1 MSDSKESME
10 KVIGQL
16 QNTVTELKGEEC
28 TLLGNLYKC
37 QQSIT
42 KENKQNL
49 EIVARKIRA
58 KCLSALSKTDV
69 LKNDFHELYNENK
82 KLQEK
87 IYELEKKTV
96 QIGEIASLKQVNNM
110 KEKERTAM
118 KEEVCQMKC
127 QLQQTQLELQ
137 SSQDVI
143 SDMISSSFLGQSDED
158 ISNVHPYKKMKT
170 SSENNSPSVKN
181 NEKKTLTM
189 IVDSCLMKMIRCK
202 NLPLIYSNKQISYV

>member
-1 MSDSKESME
+1 MSDSIE

-37 QQSIT
+37 QQSIP

-69 LKNDFHELYNENK
+69 LKNGFHELYNENK

-87 IYELEKKTV
+87 IYELEKKNTV
-96 QIGEIASLKQVNNM
+96 QAGEIASLKQVNNR

-118 KEEVCQMKC
+118 KEEVCQMKR

-143 SDMISSSFLGQSDED
+143 SDMISSSFLEESDED
-158 ISNVHPYKKMKT
+158 ISNVHPSKKMKT
-170 SSENNSPSVKN
+170 SSEKNSPSVKN
-181 NEKKTLTM
+181 NEKNDVNECGQLS
-189 IVDSCLMKMIRCK
+189 DE
-202 NLPLIYSNKQISYV
+202 NDPLQKSTPDLFN

>member
-37 QQSIT
+37 QQSIP

-69 LKNDFHELYNENK
+69 FKNGFHELYNENK
-82 KLQEK
+82 K
-87 IYELEKKTV
+87 
-96 QIGEIASLKQVNNM
+96 
-110 KEKERTAM
+110 
-118 KEEVCQMKC
+118 
-127 QLQQTQLELQ
+127 
-137 SSQDVI
+137 
-143 SDMISSSFLGQSDED
+143 
-158 ISNVHPYKKMKT
+158 
-170 SSENNSPSVKN
+170 ENNSPSVKS
-181 NEKKTLTM
+181 NEKNDDNDCGQLS
-189 IVDSCLMKMIRCK
+189 DE
-202 NLPLIYSNKQISYV
+202 NDPLQKSTPDLFK